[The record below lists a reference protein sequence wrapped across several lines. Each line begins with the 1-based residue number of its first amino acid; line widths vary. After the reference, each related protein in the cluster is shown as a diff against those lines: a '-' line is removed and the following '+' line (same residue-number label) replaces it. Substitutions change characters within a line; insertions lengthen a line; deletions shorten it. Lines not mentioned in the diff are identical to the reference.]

1 MDKKVK
7 KGWWGRR
14 SLKVKLGIIS
24 ISLIALFLIVG
35 ISLIFSGISS
45 SYTFN
50 TPNNWK
56 INTVSNNTTLVQ
68 TNGSG
73 EVNISIISINSSN
86 SNNESLTDYM
96 NNFVNMYSTAHT
108 SNQINSKSAPYPNY
122 HLLSNNTLN
131 INGLTGFDMIFQ
143 TSENGLITDPPIY
156 VEVAV
161 LKKGNNY
168 CEVQLDYSPNA
179 TTPYAHNDFMT
190 IVNSLKIN

>member
-1 MDKKVK
+1 MKK
-7 KGWWGRR
+7 RYI
-14 SLKVKLGIIS
+14 LGII
-24 ISLIALFLIVG
+24 ILIIILVLV
-35 ISLIFSGISS
+35 FSPSTPS
-45 SYTFN
+45 VQSYNGTAYSFN
-50 TPNNWK
+50 YPSNWK
-56 INTVSNNTTLVQ
+56 INWESNTTDENGTGITLKQ